1 MGQSADRLA
10 AAFNVSRQDQDQYAQ
25 RSHKLAQEATEK
37 GYLDDVVPMYIS
49 GKTFLIQKQKGKN
62 EINCNIFRCIRCC

>member
-10 AAFNVSRQDQDQYAQ
+10 AAFNVTRQEQDEYAQ

-37 GYLDDVVPMYIS
+37 GYLDDIVPIHIS
-49 GKTFLIQKQKGKN
+49 GKTCQSKIKSNVFWV
-62 EINCNIFRCIRCC
+62 F

>member
-10 AAFNVSRQDQDQYAQ
+10 AAFNVTRKEQDEYAQ

-37 GYLDDVVPMYIS
+37 GYLDDIVPIYIP
-49 GKTFLIQKQKGKN
+49 GKKF
-62 EINCNIFRCIRCC
+62 

>member
-10 AAFNVSRQDQDQYAQ
+10 AAFNVSRQEQDEYAQ

-37 GYLDDVVPMYIS
+37 GDLDDIVPMHVP
-49 GKTFLIQKQKGKN
+49 GKPFPKN
-62 EINCNIFRCIRCC
+62 DQLK